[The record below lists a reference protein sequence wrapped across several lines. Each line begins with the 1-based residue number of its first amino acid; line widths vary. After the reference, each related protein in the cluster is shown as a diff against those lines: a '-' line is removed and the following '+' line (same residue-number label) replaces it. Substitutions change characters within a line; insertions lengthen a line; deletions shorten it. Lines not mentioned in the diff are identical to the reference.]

1 MLRGHRVRSCWG
13 IASIALRFQVVN
25 HGCGHRLADALRL
38 RSSDS
43 RPDRTHC
50 RGRRQ
55 CWCYALQLASQAGLH
70 VIAVVGAANRQYLTM
85 LGAERV
91 VDYKTERVE
100 ESLTGV
106 DIVLDTVVGEMLGGV
121 PHRHGKI
128 VLSMA

>member
-1 MLRGHRVRSCWG
+1 
-13 IASIALRFQVVN
+13 
-25 HGCGHRLADALRL
+25 
-38 RSSDS
+38 
-43 RPDRTHC
+43 
-50 RGRRQ
+50 
-55 CWCYALQLASQAGLH
+55 
-70 VIAVVGAANRQYLTM
+70 M

-106 DIVLDTVVGEMLGGV
+106 DIVLDTVGGEMLGGV